1 MKNAAKVQL
10 NHITINFEYVCL
22 LQKKNRN
29 TCITYEQ
36 RMHFWDDSM
45 GQMT

>member
-22 LQKKNRN
+22 LQKKIE
-29 TCITYEQ
+29 TLV
-36 RMHFWDDSM
+36 
-45 GQMT
+45 